1 MLIRVKV
8 ANIGDP
14 DVEIMWWHVTPY
26 IQYEHIRLDDN
37 FRQYFEASLISLN
50 VSRTGI
56 QGTPHQKSYEL
67 HTGTQ
72 NYNV

>member
-50 VSRTGI
+50 VSRNHMNYI
-56 QGTPHQKSYEL
+56 QVLKIIMCK
-67 HTGTQ
+67 
-72 NYNV
+72 